1 MNGAFVPP
9 PPPSPAAW
17 PPLSAP
23 HVPADVWIHSRAA
36 FSNAGRSWQ
45 AVWPPK
51 ATGSRAVMSWGR
63 GDVSRAHEAKGDEW
77 ELGAAGRGMGMEMG
91 CSRAAKLRLWQGDL
105 STE

>member
-1 MNGAFVPP
+1 MRLMNGALAL
-9 PPPSPAAW
+9 PSPAAW

-23 HVPADVWIHSRAA
+23 HVPADVWICSRAA

-45 AVWPPK
+45 PARPPK
-51 ATGSRAVMSWGR
+51 ATGSPAVMSRGR
-63 GDVSRAHEAKGDEW
+63 GSQAHEAKGDEW

-91 CSRAAKLRLWQGDL
+91 CTRAAKLLLWKGDL